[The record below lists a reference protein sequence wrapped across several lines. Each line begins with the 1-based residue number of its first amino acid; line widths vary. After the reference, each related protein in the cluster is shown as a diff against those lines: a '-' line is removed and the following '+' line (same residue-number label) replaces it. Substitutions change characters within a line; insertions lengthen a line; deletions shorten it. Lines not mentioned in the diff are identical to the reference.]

1 MEEIIFKYFPHISD
15 KQKEQFK
22 ALYPLYKDWNEKINV
37 ISRKDID
44 NLYIHHVL
52 HSMAIAKYIQF
63 PKGSRVL
70 DVGTGGGFPGIPLAI
85 LYPECS
91 FYLCDSIKKKIT
103 VVSEISQSLNL
114 KNITANQIRAEEIN
128 QKFDFVVSRAVTE
141 LSQFV
146 KWVWQKIDLGKIE
159 QHNRGIIYLKGGD
172 LNQEFSNTVMNN
184 KIEMKQISKIEI
196 SQWFQEEW
204 FIDKSV
210 IFINRN
216 K

>member
-1 MEEIIFKYFPHISD
+1 MEEIIFKYFPNLSQ
-15 KQKEQFK
+15 KQREQIN
-22 ALYPLYKDWNEKINV
+22 ALYPIYKEWNNRINV

-44 NLYIHHVL
+44 NLYLHHVL
-52 HSMAIAKYIQF
+52 HSMAIAKFIEF
-63 PKGSRVL
+63 PKNSRVL

-85 LYPECS
+85 LFPDCS

-103 VVSEISQSLNL
+103 VVNEVSSYLGLQ
-114 KNITANQIRAEEIN
+114 NITAEQIRAEEIK
-128 QKFDFVVSRAVTE
+128 QSFDFVVSRAVTE

-146 KWVWQKIDLGKIE
+146 NWVWNKIELGKIE
-159 QHNRGIIYLKGGD
+159 QSNRGIIYLKGGD
-172 LNQEFSNTVMNN
+172 LNQEFSNTVKNN

-196 SQWFQEEW
+196 NKWFQEEW
-204 FIDKSV
+204 FNDKSV